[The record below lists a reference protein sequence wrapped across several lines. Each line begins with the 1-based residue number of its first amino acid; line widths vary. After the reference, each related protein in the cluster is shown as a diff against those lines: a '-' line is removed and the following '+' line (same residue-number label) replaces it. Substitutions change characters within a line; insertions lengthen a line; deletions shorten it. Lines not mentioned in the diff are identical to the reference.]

1 MAVLRQAGLLTRHS
15 DIAMGCRVDDTF
27 KSLQSIWRLALSRRC
42 RVLAL
47 TVPETYGD
55 FSNAEA
61 KRKDLNARILNF
73 KAEN

>member
-1 MAVLRQAGLLTRHS
+1 MGCRDGGLLTSNS

-47 TVPETYGD
+47 TVPETHGD
-55 FSNAEA
+55 FPNAEA
-61 KRKDLNARILNF
+61 KRKDLNARILDF
-73 KAEN
+73 KADN